1 MMKDATIF
9 FMGVRHHG
17 PGSAASVKNALM
29 EYQPDIVLIE
39 GAPEAQ
45 ELISH
50 VLDNE
55 LVPPVAQLVYADDD
69 YRDSAFYP
77 FTVFSPEWQALTF
90 AQSKGITAKF
100 FDLPL
105 THSMALAREKR
116 EQLEPGEISEMSD
129 ELDTLDMRQ
138 DPLDSL
144 ASAAGFSDGERWW
157 EYVVEQQENS
167 IEVFSAIA
175 DAMGAVRES
184 IEDTQSISYREQLRE
199 AWMRKQIRVAKK
211 DGYEKIAVVCG
222 AWHVPALIRS
232 IKVKDD
238 NALLKSLPK
247 IKLKS
252 TWIPWSYGRIS
263 YRSGYGAGVN
273 SPGWYH
279 HLWEKSLSKTS
290 GQDDLVVSWLT
301 LAARTLRDQ
310 GYDVAPASVID
321 GVRLVNSL
329 ASIRNSPKPSLDD
342 MSETIQTLF
351 CFGDQMPMALLRDK
365 MLINDRLGTV
375 PSSLPKSPL
384 QQDFAN
390 KTKKFLLKLEAV
402 KKQLEL
408 DLRKPIGLNRS
419 TLFYQLQILG
429 IKWAESARARSK
441 GTFKEVWT
449 LQWEP
454 EFELELIEKSV
465 WGNTIE
471 SAAGRFALD
480 SINKTSDLDSICK
493 WLDKVLLAQMSE
505 VIPKAIEVLNS
516 LASVSAQ
523 VEELMSALPRLVKIL
538 RYGDVRNTDNSSIQH
553 VINGFI
559 VRICTGFP
567 NHCRSVDDDAAK
579 AISDLMIEVNESIS
593 LLDHAEYLDNWFVA
607 LNKVRCSDSVHGL
620 IAGRSYRIM
629 LNADRI
635 DADVASAAFSY
646 ALSTAE
652 EPQHAADWIEGLLLG
667 AGINLVH
674 DDRIWSVM
682 NTYLCGLKED
692 RFTNFLPLIRR
703 TFSSFSE
710 GEKNNLLNKA
720 KVGIEL
726 DSLSPL
732 DNDLEKNDI
741 FKFDHNLAKQSI
753 DLTQMMLG
761 IKV

>member
-1 MMKDATIF
+1 MKDDSIF

-17 PGSAASVKNALM
+17 PGSAASVKSALM
-29 EYQPDIVLIE
+29 AFQPDILLIE

-50 VLDNE
+50 VLDKE
-55 LVPPVAQLVYADDD
+55 LVPPVAQLIYADDD

-77 FTVFSPEWQALTF
+77 FTVFSPEWQALSF
-90 AQSKGITAKF
+90 AQSNNVPAKF

-105 THSMALAREKR
+105 THSMALARAKR
-116 EQLEPGEISEMSD
+116 EQLASEEAKISSEI
-129 ELDTLDMRQ
+129 DTLDMRQ

-157 EYVVEQQENS
+157 EYLVEQQENA
-167 IEVFSAIA
+167 IEVFTAIA

-184 IEDTQSISYREQLRE
+184 IEETQSVSYREQLRE
-199 AWMRKQIRVAKK
+199 AWMRKQIRAAKK
-211 DGYEKIAVVCG
+211 DGYQKIAVICG
-222 AWHVPALIRS
+222 AWHVPALLKT
-232 IKVKDD
+232 IKAKDD
-238 NALLKSLPK
+238 NDLLKGLPK

-279 HLWEKSLSKTS
+279 HLWEKSLSKAS
-290 GQDDLVVSWLT
+290 AQDDLVASWLT
-301 LAARTLRDQ
+301 LAARTLRKQ

-342 MSETIQTLF
+342 MSEAIQTLF
-351 CFGDQMPMALLRDK
+351 CFGDQTPMLLLHDK

-375 PSSLPKSPL
+375 PAALPKSPL

-390 KTKKFLLKLEAV
+390 KTKTYSLKLEAV
-402 KKQLEL
+402 EKQLEL

-419 TLFYQLQILG
+419 TLFYQLHILG

-449 LQWEP
+449 LQWQP
-454 EFELELIEKSV
+454 EFELELIEKSI

-480 SINKTSDLDSICK
+480 SINHASDLDAICK
-493 WLDKVLLAQMSE
+493 WLDKVLLAQMTD
-505 VIPKAIEVLNS
+505 VIPKAIDVLNS

-538 RYGDVRNTDNSSIQH
+538 RYGDVRKTDNSSIAH
-553 VINGFI
+553 VIDGFI
-559 VRICTGFP
+559 ARICTGLP

-579 AISDLMIEVNESIS
+579 AMSDLMIDVNESIA
-593 LLDHAEYLDNWFVA
+593 LLDEPDYLDDWFVA
-607 LNKVRCSDSVHGL
+607 LNKVRCSDGVHGL

-635 DADVASAAFSY
+635 DALEASTAFSY

-652 EPQHAADWIEGLLLG
+652 DPQHAADWIEGLLLG
-667 AGINLVH
+667 AGITLVH

-682 NTYLCGLKED
+682 NAYLCGLQEE

-703 TFSSFSE
+703 TFASFSE
-710 GEKNNLLNKA
+710 GEKNNLLNKS
-720 KVGIEL
+720 KVGVAVDEL
-726 DSLSPL
+726 SLQES
-732 DNDLEKNDI
+732 DLEEAGI
-741 FKFDHNLAKQSI
+741 FKFDHNLAKQSL
-753 DLTQMMLG
+753 DLTQLMLG